1 MRRSTAIFL
10 FANFLLVIYLVNS
23 VKTLLFLLV
32 QDGASDAIHR
42 SDIPAPGS
50 ELIDARPQL
59 IPKIIHQTYINTS
72 IPLVWQAAQKSCVD
86 LHSDYEYKVRA
97 TRRTL
102 TRQLSANL
110 ANSSGRTRHQG
121 SSLLLS
127 IPGSWRPLTNIPT
140 QSSAPMPFVISSLR
154 FMVEFTSTLT
164 MDATAVLIHSSHI
177 RHGYVAQSQLVFLTM
192 RWERYLSIHS
202 SYV

>member
-10 FANFLLVIYLVNS
+10 IANFLLVLYLVNS

-59 IPKIIHQTYINTS
+59 IPKIIHQTYINAS
-72 IPLVWQAAQKSCVD
+72 IPPVWQAAQKSCVD

-97 TRRTL
+97 VWRMCVWRSGADLPPALDRRGL
-102 TRQLSANL
+102 EGVHR
-110 ANSSGRTRHQG
+110 R
-121 SSLLLS
+121 
-127 IPGSWRPLTNIPT
+127 
-140 QSSAPMPFVISSLR
+140 
-154 FMVEFTSTLT
+154 
-164 MDATAVLIHSSHI
+164 
-177 RHGYVAQSQLVFLTM
+177 
-192 RWERYLSIHS
+192 
-202 SYV
+202 